1 MTYARAFTVAAFVF
15 LCSAAAHAATLVI
28 ETQERRAR
36 IAPLEDIKLSE
47 VPLVTDASP
56 KTRVVRTATDIATFL
71 CPPAGLPTQSFF
83 AKFSERHEVCNLS
96 ISSERLRYDASFVA

>member
-1 MTYARAFTVAAFVF
+1 MTCASAFTVAAFIF
-15 LCSAAAHAATLVI
+15 LCSAAAHAAPPVI

-36 IAPLEDIKLSE
+36 IEPLEDIKLSE

-83 AKFSERHEVCNLS
+83 GKFSDRHEVCNLS
-96 ISSERLRYDASFVA
+96 PNP